1 MNQAEATRFREM
13 RQIGEVNLNSL
24 SSISGGG
31 GVKNGRS
38 GSGVHGN
45 TGQQRNAHQ
54 QSNGKRNY

>member
-1 MNQAEATRFREM
+1 MNQVEAARFGDMRES
-13 RQIGEVNLNSL
+13 GEVNLNSL

-45 TGQQRNAHQ
+45 TGQQKIARQ
-54 QSNGKRNY
+54 QSTGKRNY